1 MNGLRSLDWT
11 QPVENRPY
19 PPTPFRMPNK
29 MHCNGHVPQ
38 ICPDRQCL
46 QVLNHLKH
54 FQGQWINTSGN
65 PTELLE
71 NGFQK
76 KKLQALCLS
85 IQWGLASLK
94 QFQCLEGKES
104 HPEVCFRLCTYS
116 RPCQSRRSD
125 LPTSWS
131 KELQHPCDSKR
142 WRRANKRV
150 HRWMANLEFNHK
162 WGIPDSSVNMC
173 IYIYTYIHS
182 YLRVYVYI
190 YIYVFIILILRFKG
204 TSSFSQC
211 SCWCP
216 TTRAMSAIKKKLLRE
231 LRSKLK
237 K

>member
-11 QPVENRPY
+11 QHVENRPY
-19 PPTPFRMPNK
+19 PPTPLRMPNK

-54 FQGQWINTSGN
+54 FPRQWINISGS

-76 KKLQALCLS
+76 KKLQAPCLS

-94 QFQCLEGKES
+94 QFPCLEGKES
-104 HPEVCFRLCTYS
+104 HPVCFGLCTYS

-142 WRRANKRV
+142 WRRANKRF
-150 HRWMANLEFNHK
+150 HKWMAN
-162 WGIPDSSVNMC
+162 
-173 IYIYTYIHS
+173 
-182 YLRVYVYI
+182 
-190 YIYVFIILILRFKG
+190 
-204 TSSFSQC
+204 
-211 SCWCP
+211 
-216 TTRAMSAIKKKLLRE
+216 
-231 LRSKLK
+231 
-237 K
+237 